1 MSTRIFS
8 APERS
13 YNFLTVVS
21 LKNVDI
27 ESALRRI
34 ADRRI
39 EEAMKQGKF
48 DNLKGM
54 GEPLD
59 LEPMPAEENARM
71 TWWMLRILKRNDFTP
86 DEVRLRKRIEQLKS
100 LLKTVRNPRQLSAR
114 VAQINTLV
122 KKLNTLGTNAINL
135 PVTPVDPQIAHSEM
149 QTRLEPSEHS

>member
-1 MSTRIFS
+1 MAS
-8 APERS
+8 AFGETYTS
-13 YNFLTVVS
+13 LAMS

-27 ESALRRI
+27 ESALRRV

-48 DNLKGM
+48 DNLPGKGK
-54 GEPLD
+54 PLD

-71 TWWMLRILKRNDFTP
+71 TWWMLRILRKNDFTP

-100 LLKTVRNPRQLSAR
+100 QLSAVCNR
-114 VAQINTLV
+114 RQLAGRISQINALV

-135 PVTPVDPQIAHSEM
+135 PVTPIDEHSAIEEM
-149 QTRLEPSEHS
+149 QPRFEQP